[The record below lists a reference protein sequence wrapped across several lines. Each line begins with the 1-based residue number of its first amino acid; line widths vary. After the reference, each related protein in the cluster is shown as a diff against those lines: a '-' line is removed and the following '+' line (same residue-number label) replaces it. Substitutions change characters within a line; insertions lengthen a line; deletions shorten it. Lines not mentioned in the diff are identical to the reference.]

1 MKIKS
6 DDKKYTLEKEKLS
19 LIIIHKKNSMESLA
33 FWKFQHNVFK

>member
-19 LIIIHKKNSMESLA
+19 LIIIHKKKIAWN
-33 FWKFQHNVFK
+33 H